1 MNKIIV
7 LGKSDKF
14 TKIIKKLYPN
24 YKINIYSWRKK
35 INLSYLK
42 NFGQIKIIF
51 ICGYDYNSQWYNYDK
66 YYYANILYPLKF
78 IKTISNVNTTI
89 VYIDTIEKLRNQ
101 LNISPEKFILS
112 RYEFAK
118 KMLRYELIKNFSKV
132 RIIELPPVV
141 NNNLDA
147 EIFGNKFSK
156 KIFNFFVKIKMI
168 NHIKSVSLYKKFYD
182 VMIFKKIYRCKKP
195 KSILLNIPRPLFID
209 RLLRLI
215 SD

>member
-1 MNKIIV
+1 ME
-7 LGKSDKF
+7 
-14 TKIIKKLYPN
+14 
-24 YKINIYSWRKK
+24 KK

-101 LNISPEKFILS
+101 LNISPENLFYPDMSLQ
-112 RYEFAK
+112 K

-147 EIFGNKFSK
+147 EIFEIKFQK
-156 KIFNFFVKIKMI
+156 
-168 NHIKSVSLYKKFYD
+168 
-182 VMIFKKIYRCKKP
+182 
-195 KSILLNIPRPLFID
+195 NI
-209 RLLRLI
+209 
-215 SD
+215 